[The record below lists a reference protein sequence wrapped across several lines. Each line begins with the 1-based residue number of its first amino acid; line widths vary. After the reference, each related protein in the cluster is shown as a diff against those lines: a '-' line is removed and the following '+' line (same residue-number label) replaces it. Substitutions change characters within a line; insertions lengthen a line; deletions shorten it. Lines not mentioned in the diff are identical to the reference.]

1 MSSKYDILNTA
12 YGVLNPQYTST
23 TGKNHNSGEAGFL
36 DLGFKTIN
44 DTLGKSTSNEAHG
57 PMVGICLRNE
67 GRVSK
72 SGWIDP
78 SCWAAVS
85 SEIIESGSELDLVQ
99 IRVRV
104 PELHGMKPVPED
116 LPDRLVKDAN
126 HDIIN
131 QYPVFVSQFSSVSEP
146 APGDL
151 VWIDFQD
158 KNSQQGGIYL
168 GVADATSFSG
178 KSESKDEEEGS
189 KAFKK
194 KRRKVKRT
202 KGSKRDIPENAFDY
216 SLKYNDGIL
225 IGMFPTG
232 VVEGEDSEEEF
243 KGNFDGGF
251 FSTAGSDS
259 GKTYYDLVKEALKKY
274 NKNIPI
280 ALVAALMQ
288 LESNFKH
295 NLKAKT
301 SSAKGLGQM
310 LDSTRLQEPKDKKY
324 FHEDPFKVDEHIP
337 MVVKLIAKLFE
348 LKSNH
353 PPTAI
358 HSYWGGP
365 GDTPP
370 SGTKIWNGSETPYKN
385 PYYPEKIFRRFE
397 HYHFGVPF
405 VDTPFGYKEYFTYRL
420 DGGRFWLTGKGI
432 KVNK

>member
-12 YGVLNPQYTST
+12 YGVLNPQYTSL
-23 TGKNHNSGEAGFL
+23 TGKNYNSGEAGFL

-85 SEIIESGSELDLVQ
+85 SEIIEAGSELDLVQ

-116 LPDRLVKDAN
+116 LPDRLIKDAN

-178 KSESKDEEEGS
+178 KSESKGKEEGS

-216 SLKYNDGIL
+216 SLKYNNGIL
-225 IGMFPTG
+225 IGMFPAG
-232 VVEGEDSEEEF
+232 VVEGEASEEEF

-251 FSTAGSDS
+251 LNTAPS

-274 NKNIPI
+274 DKDGLIPI
-280 ALVAALMQ
+280 ALVAAIFQ
-288 LESNFKH
+288 LESNFNPKVV
-295 NLKAKT
+295 
-301 SSAKGLGQM
+301 SSSGAKGIGQM
-310 LDSTRLQEPKDKKY
+310 MDSTRNQPKY
-324 FHEDPFKVDEHIP
+324 FHEDPFNPDENIP
-337 MVVKLIAKLFE
+337 MSVKLLAALF
-348 LKSNH
+348 KIKKNH
-353 PPTAI
+353 PPTTI
-358 HSYWGGP
+358 HSYNKGHGA
-365 GDTPP
+365 TPP

-385 PYYPEKIFRRFE
+385 AYYPEYVFRRFE

-405 VDTPFGYKEYFTYRL
+405 VQPPFGHEEYQSYRL
-420 DGGRFWLTGKGI
+420 DGGRFWLTHGGY